1 MSARTRLFSLFVACG
16 ALVTLTAHGEDCEP
30 KRNCDAT
37 RDCSLQ
43 VDTSDCEPHW
53 GCDCR
58 WYDPRCSKLLCEA
71 DKARFK
77 TQCETKKAAR
87 NAAYAAAKATCETQ
101 KSAEKLDCERIKTQ
115 MKIACQN
122 GLDGPFSCSAGEVL
136 AQLRTGKQKGL
147 TDFEELAGALT
158 TPIKNAAGQLSW
170 RETACQASGIG
181 VPYLNSQRSTD
192 GFCTLDVHLIAFS
205 VGGQDMPPGDHY
217 IRLELLPGGKAA
229 TLCSQQTISTLD
241 RVRFGGPVKI
251 DKHFPGERWLEV
263 HVTDDFDVIPSGA
276 TKSTAV
282 GAGTGNG
289 PASSLPA
296 TARKGS
302 EVADA
307 QSYNVR
313 RGDCLSKIA
322 ERAYGRQAW
331 TVLFRANR
339 SQIRNPNLI
348 YPGQIL
354 QLPPI

>member
-1 MSARTRLFSLFVACG
+1 
-16 ALVTLTAHGEDCEP
+16 
-30 KRNCDAT
+30 
-37 RDCSLQ
+37 
-43 VDTSDCEPHW
+43 
-53 GCDCR
+53 
-58 WYDPRCSKLLCEA
+58 
-71 DKARFK
+71 
-77 TQCETKKAAR
+77 
-87 NAAYAAAKATCETQ
+87 
-101 KSAEKLDCERIKTQ
+101 
-115 MKIACQN
+115 
-122 GLDGPFSCSAGEVL
+122 
-136 AQLRTGKQKGL
+136 
-147 TDFEELAGALT
+147 
-158 TPIKNAAGQLSW
+158 
-170 RETACQASGIG
+170 
-181 VPYLNSQRSTD
+181 
-192 GFCTLDVHLIAFS
+192 
-205 VGGQDMPPGDHY
+205 
-217 IRLELLPGGKAA
+217 
-229 TLCSQQTISTLD
+229 
-241 RVRFGGPVKI
+241 
-251 DKHFPGERWLEV
+251 V